1 MPPYVIHDR
10 LRRRSRRRSRRRND
24 TTTRQTPRRRTVK
37 RGGKK
42 QAATAY
48 APTYTYTKNIAPFAS
63 SKHVFRAGDI
73 MIHRVIERHWF
84 RKGLSKFGGT
94 GVVHHLLELLC
105 TYNHFVYTL
114 GFIFNSHRKSAQ
126 DALCVQSP
134 DMSWLL
140 CNESASSECL
150 YHYTTDLTTPF
161 TYAQHLQQLRKAGSC
176 IGKPREMTTAHAKLF
191 NAIFAK
197 LTAKDVGKSKR
208 RVYQHVFAGKYAW
221 FPQSTRNADNCHTL
235 VRKCL
240 DHPEQLLARLGFG
253 R

>member
-10 LRRRSRRRSRRRND
+10 PRRRSRCRSRRCNS

-42 QAATAY
+42 QPATAH

-73 MIHRVIERHWF
+73 MIQRAIERDTF
-84 RKGLSKFGGT
+84 RKFLSYIGGRRSA
-94 GVVHHLLELLC
+94 VHHFFELLS
-105 TYNHFVYTL
+105 TRYNRVYTL
-114 GFIFNSHRKSAQ
+114 GFGRDRRNEKR
-126 DALCVQSP
+126 LLVQSP
-134 DMSWLL
+134 DFLWLL

-240 DHPEQLLARLGFG
+240 DHPEQLLARLSFG